1 MFCIAMVFAAEW
13 IGGGTRNP
21 EVLIRMGA
29 IIPGIFERGDWWR
42 LVTVMFLHNG
52 VMHLALNLWALY
64 QLGSIFE
71 TLFGSVRF
79 LFTYVLSGLVAS
91 VASAALA
98 RGVSVGASG
107 AIFGVL
113 GALIFSIRRSPRWRH
128 QPWTRGFIMQLLFWA
143 GMNILIE
150 FGPVTGLLTRPDNT
164 RQKQAE
170 GLVTLIDPLLW
181 PIEQRSLVPLPVK
194 TPAPATAA
202 ASPPAVASP
211 AP

>member
-13 IGGGTRNP
+13 IAGGTRSP
-21 EVLIRMGA
+21 EVLVRMGA

-71 TLFGSVRF
+71 TLFGSARF
-79 LFTYVLSGLVAS
+79 LLTYALAGLVAS

-128 QPWTRGFIMQLLFWA
+128 QPWTRGFILQLLFWA
-143 GMNILIE
+143 GINILIG
-150 FGPVTGLLTRPDNT
+150 FTVPGIDNAAHLGGFVTGLVLGFLPHRVPPPPPG
-164 RQKQAE
+164 E
-170 GLVTLIDPLLW
+170 EI
-181 PIEQRSLVPLPVK
+181 IEARVEER
-194 TPAPATAA
+194 TED
-202 ASPPAVASP
+202 
-211 AP
+211 

>member
-1 MFCIAMVFAAEW
+1 MFCIAVVFAAEW

-21 EVLIRMGA
+21 EVLVRMGA
-29 IIPGIFERGDWWR
+29 IVPGIFERGDWWR

-71 TLFGSVRF
+71 TLFGSARF
-79 LFTYVLSGLVAS
+79 LLTYALSGLVAS

-98 RGVSVGASG
+98 RGISVGASG

-128 QPWTRGFIMQLLFWA
+128 QPWTRGFILQLLFWA
-143 GMNILIE
+143 GMNILIG
-150 FGPVTGLLTRPDNT
+150 FTVPGIDNAAHLGGFVTGLFLGFLPHRVPPPPPG
-164 RQKQAE
+164 E
-170 GLVTLIDPLLW
+170 EI
-181 PIEQRSLVPLPVK
+181 IEARVEER
-194 TPAPATAA
+194 
-202 ASPPAVASP
+202 
-211 AP
+211 

>member
-1 MFCIAMVFAAEW
+1 MFSIAMVFAAEW

-21 EVLIRMGA
+21 EVLVRMGA

-71 TLFGSVRF
+71 TLFGSARF
-79 LFTYVLSGLVAS
+79 LFTYALAGLVAS

-128 QPWTRGFIMQLLFWA
+128 QPWTRGFILQLLFWA
-143 GMNILIE
+143 GLNILIG
-150 FGPVTGLLTRPDNT
+150 FTVPGIDNAAHLGGFVTGLVLGFLPHRVPPPPPG
-164 RQKQAE
+164 E
-170 GLVTLIDPLLW
+170 GI
-181 PIEQRSLVPLPVK
+181 IEARVEDR
-194 TPAPATAA
+194 TED
-202 ASPPAVASP
+202 
-211 AP
+211 